1 MSWRIHEPR
10 KMTVLGLAVMKT
22 PFIQTARGPV
32 LKGTGRAARLN
43 HKTTNKP
50 VAYYIEMIPL
60 NSSFIRA
67 AGHDGNTLYV
77 EFHTG
82 ETYPHPRVPYSVFE
96 ALINA
101 GSPGTYYNQ
110 HIRGRYR

>member
-50 VAYYIEMIPL
+50 MAYYIEMIPL

-82 ETYPHPRVPYSVFE
+82 GNLRKLLFGIGLRVMVQFLVWRFSWWLLLSVF
-96 ALINA
+96 I
-101 GSPGTYYNQ
+101 
-110 HIRGRYR
+110 